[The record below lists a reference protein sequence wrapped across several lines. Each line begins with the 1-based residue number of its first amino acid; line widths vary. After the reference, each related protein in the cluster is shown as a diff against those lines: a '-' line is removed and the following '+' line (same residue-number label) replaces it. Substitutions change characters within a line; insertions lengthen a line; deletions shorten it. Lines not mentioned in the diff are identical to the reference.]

1 MNMKIG
7 IVGSGAIGLLY
18 TFYLQKSNQD
28 VTLFTRTVKQA
39 EELNEIGVTCIRDG
53 KRETVYPSVL
63 PIESMLG
70 QKLDYIFIAVKQYH
84 ITDILPFVEG
94 ASSLIFL
101 QNGMSHLHAMQKIGN
116 ENIAVGIVE
125 HGAKKEGEYIVHH
138 TGIGVT
144 KFGVVRGQSQHF
156 EKVFHSFSCTSFSVQ
171 IEADWEDVMR
181 KKLVVN
187 VCINPLTAL
196 LQVQNGE
203 LITNP
208 FFYQM
213 MERVF
218 QEVAFLVKEEKEM
231 VWQMVQSVCERTSH
245 NTSSMLADVRANR
258 QTEINAIVG
267 YALKEAKK
275 QRQAVPTLQ
284 FLFDAIKGLEAKV

>member
-1 MNMKIG
+1 MKMKIG

-28 VTLFTRTVKQA
+28 VTLFTRTAEQA
-39 EELNEIGVTCIRDG
+39 EELNKTGVTCIRDG
-53 KRETVYPSVL
+53 KRETVFPSVL
-63 PIESMLG
+63 SIESMLD
-70 QKLDYIFIAVKQYH
+70 QKLDYTFIAVKQYH
-84 ITDILPFVEG
+84 IIDILPFVQGE
-94 ASSLIFL
+94 SSLIFL
-101 QNGMSHLHAMQKIGN
+101 QNGMSHLHAMQKIRN

-125 HGAKKEGEYIVHH
+125 HGAKKEERHTVHH

-144 KFGVVRGQSQHF
+144 KFGVVRGSSVYIK
-156 EKVFHSFSCTSFSVQ
+156 KVFNCFPFAHFPIQ
-171 IEADWEDVMR
+171 IEDDWKGVMY

-196 LQVQNGE
+196 LRVQNGE

-213 MERVF
+213 MEQVF
-218 QEVAFLVKEEKEM
+218 REVAFLVKEEQEM
-231 VWQMVQSVCERTSH
+231 VWEMVRSICERTSH
-245 NTSSMLADVRANR
+245 NTSSMLADVRADR
-258 QTEINAIVG
+258 QTEIDAIVG
-267 YALKEAKK
+267 YVLEEAKK
-275 QRQAVPTLQ
+275 QRRPVPTLQ

>member
-1 MNMKIG
+1 MKIG
-7 IVGSGAIGLLY
+7 IVGPGAIGLLY
-18 TFYLQKSNQD
+18 TFYLQKSKQD
-28 VTLFTRTVKQA
+28 VTLFTRTAKQA
-39 EELNEIGVTCIRDG
+39 EELNETGITCIRDG
-53 KRETVYPSVL
+53 RCETVFPSVL
-63 PIESMLG
+63 PIESMMD

-84 ITDILPFVEG
+84 IADILPFVQGE
-94 ASSLIFL
+94 SSLIFL
-101 QNGMSHLHAMQKIGN
+101 QNGMSHLHIMQKIGN

-125 HGAKKEGEYIVHH
+125 HGAKKEERHIVHH

-144 KFGVVRGQSQHF
+144 KFGVVRGQSIHF
-156 EKVFHSFSCTSFSVQ
+156 KKAFCSFPVIYFPIQ
-171 IEADWEDVMR
+171 IEADWEDIMH

-196 LQVQNGE
+196 LGVQNGE

-213 MERVF
+213 MEQVF
-218 QEVAFLVKEEKEM
+218 QEVAFLIREERER
-231 VWQMVQSVCERTSH
+231 VWQMVQSVCEKTSH

-267 YALKEAKK
+267 YVLEEAKRQ
-275 QRQAVPTLQ
+275 QRTVPTLQ
-284 FLFDAIKGLEAKV
+284 FLFDAIKGLEAKI